1 MRKILSVV
9 LLSLVL
15 LLGSFVA
22 HSTAPQTPQTK
33 EVDCKYRQCKAIA
46 KSTEKRCKHCV
57 SNADDVYCWQH
68 H

>member
-68 H
+68 D